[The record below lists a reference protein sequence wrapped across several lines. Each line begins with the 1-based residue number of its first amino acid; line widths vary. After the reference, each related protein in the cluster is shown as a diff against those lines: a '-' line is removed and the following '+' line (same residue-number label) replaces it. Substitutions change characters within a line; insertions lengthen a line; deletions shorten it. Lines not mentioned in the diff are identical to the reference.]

1 MNLSSAVVLGGVAVD
16 GWLLALVAIRGRR
29 PWLQA
34 TFAACAL
41 SFLVAG
47 ASFVGRNEGVL
58 PPVREDVVLGLLL
71 LSHALTAIL
80 VLGLIHGE
88 ALPRQRAI
96 TFLLL
101 APVPLLASL
110 APVEGWTVATAY
122 EGNVLGG
129 FLVLCLGIALA
140 ETIYARRASPMGA
153 SAETPALTVNGLLM
167 IFGNLAVSTPA
178 SLGTS
183 QISVAVLGEQ

>member
-1 MNLSSAVVLGGVAVD
+1 MARATGRDPHDPPGPRAGREPLNLSTAVVLSGVAVD

-47 ASFVGRNEGVL
+47 ASFVGRNEGLL

-71 LSHALTAIL
+71 LTHALTAIL

-88 ALPRQRAI
+88 ALPANAQSRSSCSPRSPSSRPWPPPKAGPSPPPMRETSSVDSWSCASESHWPRRSTRA
-96 TFLLL
+96 TRALCS
-101 APVPLLASL
+101 PRTRS
-110 APVEGWTVATAY
+110 GW
-122 EGNVLGG
+122 
-129 FLVLCLGIALA
+129 
-140 ETIYARRASPMGA
+140 A
-153 SAETPALTVNGLLM
+153 SAWSP
-167 IFGNLAVSTPA
+167 
-178 SLGTS
+178 
-183 QISVAVLGEQ
+183 